1 MTHAS
6 ARGANAPVVAL
17 AATRDDGALA
27 ELVAEYHD
35 RVYRFGRRVCRD
47 GFDADDA
54 VQEAFTKL
62 ARRPDVMAD
71 RGALSWLMSVVR
83 RTCRRMLR
91 PFWRQ
96 QRALGE
102 PADADAVAVDAMS
115 PELAREKFELV
126 HAVQAAIAGLPTAY
140 REVIILRDLEGLSGE
155 ETCGALRLE
164 LATMKSRLHRARALL
179 RERIERDGALALDR
193 RRAAHD
199 PSAGRADGT

>member
-1 MTHAS
+1 MSSAS
-6 ARGANAPVVAL
+6 TSGANAPVVAL
-17 AATRDDGALA
+17 AATMNDGALA
-27 ELVAEYHD
+27 ELVAAYHD

-71 RGALSWLMSVVR
+71 RSALSWLMSVVR

-96 QRALGE
+96 QSALGE
-102 PADADAVAVDAMS
+102 PVEADAVAVDAMS

-126 HAVQAAIAGLPTAY
+126 HAVQTAIASLPAPY

-155 ETCGALRLE
+155 ETCRALRLE

-199 PSAGRADGT
+199 PTAGRADGT

>member
-1 MTHAS
+1 MTHARPS
-6 ARGANAPVVAL
+6 RVNTPPLPAP
-17 AATRDDGALA
+17 AATDEAALA

-83 RTCRRMLR
+83 RTCQRMLR
-91 PFWRQ
+91 PFWRR
-96 QRALGE
+96 QRTLGE
-102 PADADAVAVDAMS
+102 PVEADIVAVDATS

-126 HAVQAAIAGLPTAY
+126 HAVQTAIANLPLRY
-140 REVIILRDLEGLSGE
+140 REVIILRELEGLSGE
-155 ETCGALRLE
+155 ETCRALGLE
-164 LATMKSRLHRARALL
+164 LASMKSRLHRARALL
-179 RERIERDGALALDR
+179 RERLERDGA
-193 RRAAHD
+193 RA
-199 PSAGRADGT
+199 